1 MIIFRTFASRAILFG
16 LCFGMATVAALATD
30 PWEPLQEKDV
40 DLQKVKSFFDAAFL
54 KAEHFEDG
62 SLVIEND
69 GIVTFV
75 NVEHERKIISFASG
89 FPLKASASEIQKLKF
104 INELNDGVVFVRF
117 CMPKPTR
124 LWCDYQMLYEGG
136 ITPYSIVN
144 SYRYFVR
151 VMKHAVSTR
160 DEENLVGTD

>member
-1 MIIFRTFASRAILFG
+1 MGTAW
-16 LCFGMATVAALATD
+16 ALAID
-30 PWEPLQEKDV
+30 PWKHLQEKDV
-40 DLQKVKSFFDAAFL
+40 DLQTVKSFFDAAFL
-54 KAEHFEDG
+54 KAELFEDG

-75 NVEHERKIISFASG
+75 NVEHERKIVSFASG
-89 FPLKASASEIQKLKF
+89 FPFKASASEIQKLKF
-104 INELNDGVVFVRF
+104 VNELNDGVVFVRF

-144 SYRYFVR
+144 SYRYFIR
-151 VMKHAVSTR
+151 VAQNAVSTR
-160 DEENLVGTD
+160 DKEDLVGTD